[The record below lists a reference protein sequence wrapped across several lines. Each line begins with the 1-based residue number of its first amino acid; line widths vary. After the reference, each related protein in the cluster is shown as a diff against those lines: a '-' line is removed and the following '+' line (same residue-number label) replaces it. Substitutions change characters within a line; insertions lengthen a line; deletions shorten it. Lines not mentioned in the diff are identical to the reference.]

1 MLPLRLVLDTNIIVS
16 AAPKP
21 ESLQR
26 TTLLLAIS
34 KPASLY
40 ISKPILE
47 EYSDVLTRPE
57 LAIRKG
63 LRLQILQLIKKQQPS
78 HRSQPSSR
86 NNQRSRR
93 QYLSRMRRRGESR
106 LSDYGQSET
115 FSVYWKSTKI
125 ITSREFIGL
134 APPHPIR

>member
-16 AAPKP
+16 AALRL

-26 TTLLLAIS
+26 ATLLLAIS

-47 EYSDVLTRPE
+47 EYADVLTRPE
-57 LAIRKG
+57 LSIRKG
-63 LRLQILQLIKKQQPS
+63 LRLQLIQLIKN
-78 HRSQPSSR
+78 SSR
-86 NNQRSRR
+86 LIAPSRR
-93 QYLSRMRRRGESR
+93 LEITSDPDDNIFLECADAARADYLITGN
-106 LSDYGQSET
+106 QKH
-115 FSVYWKSTKI
+115 FPVYWKSTKI